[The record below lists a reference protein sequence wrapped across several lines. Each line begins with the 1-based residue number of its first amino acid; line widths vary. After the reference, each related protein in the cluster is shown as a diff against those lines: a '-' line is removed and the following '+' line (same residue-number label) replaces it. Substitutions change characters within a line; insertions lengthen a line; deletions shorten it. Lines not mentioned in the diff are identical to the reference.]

1 MEIQRTLP
9 DLAGLINAEH
19 EACLASANDT
29 VARYIK
35 TGQYLTE
42 AKAQVQHGEWAGWV
56 EVNCR
61 FGTRQASS
69 YMRAYANRREQIGS
83 AASDFD
89 SLRGAIA
96 ALVEPMPVVDYRRA
110 GGGREAVDPAGS
122 IPSEAI
128 PSSTRIPTI
137 AAEPAVA
144 VITRPKHIIT
154 PVPIARLKAP
164 FPYHGGKW
172 RAAGIIWACLGD
184 VRNYIEPCCGSAAV
198 LWARPH
204 PPQIETVNDPTLVVD
219 NFRRATHPE
228 RGDPGATADALCE
241 VLNDA
246 DPYIANLWRSTR
258 EAPEETASWADNPV
272 DESFLHAVHRYLV
285 LGEEAAQFRERIRQD
300 MDYFDARR
308 AGLWAWGACTW
319 IGSGWCR
326 VPSDESRAAAEPPD
340 KLPRLVG
347 GRRGDTYYGDLGVNA
362 GKCPQVDGMGVHRRP
377 EGIPDKRPQLCTGN
391 SHHGPGVHRQPEGI
405 LHDGRPQLADA
416 YARGRGVHSNNSA
429 ETCRERREWLVDWFR
444 RLRDRLRTVR
454 VCCGDWRRVCSSK
467 STTVRLGLTGI
478 FFDPPYSAES
488 GRTADL
494 YGVDSLTMAHD
505 IREYCLEHGGDP
517 RFRIVLA
524 GLAGEGH
531 EVLEEHGWT
540 VVPWK
545 SQGGYGNRSAAGK
558 DRTRRERLWCSPH
571 TLHPD
576 AEPSLFDDL
585 ED

>member
-1 MEIQRTLP
+1 MEIQRTLV
-9 DLAGLINAEH
+9 DLAAEANAEYDGFV
-19 EACLASANDT
+19 ASLGDT
-29 VARYIK
+29 IARAIK
-35 TGQYLTE
+35 LGGILTE
-42 AKAQVQHGEWAGWV
+42 IKGRLRHGEWIPWV
-56 EVNCR
+56 EANLKFNRV
-61 FGTRQASS
+61 QAWKC
-69 YMRAYANRREQIGS
+69 MRAYDCREMFSPTEHFGGLEGFVKSLADPRPTIDS
-83 AASDFD
+83 PPASSWIPAAADPPAPD
-89 SLRGAIA
+89 
-96 ALVEPMPVVDYRRA
+96 PVVHVTQSI
-110 GGGREAVDPAGS
+110 REAPG
-122 IPSEAI
+122 
-128 PSSTRIPTI
+128 
-137 AAEPAVA
+137 PAVA
-144 VITRPKHIIT
+144 RPAPTIT

-164 FPYHGGKW
+164 FPYHGGKR

-204 PPQIETVNDPTLVVD
+204 PPRIETVNDPTLVVD

-285 LGEEAAQFRERIRQD
+285 LGEEAVRFRERIRED

-308 AGLWAWGACTW
+308 AGLWAWGVCTW

-326 VPSDESRAAAEPPD
+326 VPSDESRAVAEPPD

-362 GKCPQVDGMGVHRRP
+362 GK
-377 EGIPDKRPQLCTGN
+377 RPQLCTRN

-416 YARGRGVHSNNSA
+416 YARGRGVHGNDSA
-429 ETCRERREWLVDWFR
+429 ETCRERREWLVDWFC

-454 VCCGDWRRVCSSK
+454 VCCGDWRRVCSSE

-505 IREYCLEHGGDP
+505 IREYCLKHGNDP
-517 RFRIVLA
+517 RFRIILA

-558 DRTRRERLWCSPH
+558 ERAGREQLWCSPH
-571 TLHPD
+571 TLHGA
-576 AEPSLFDDL
+576 AEPSLFDGL